1 LAFAEHPS
9 LPLWRSDNRLRLEN
23 LSWKNMNILEEH
35 GNFRI
40 ECSREE
46 LIVLSNALNNIPQ
59 AVDEQEY
66 TTLIGASKTD
76 AHKVLDA
83 IVKALNTPSD

>member
-1 LAFAEHPS
+1 
-9 LPLWRSDNRLRLEN
+9 
-23 LSWKNMNILEEH
+23 MNILKSEN
-35 GNFRI
+35 GNFYI
-40 ECSREE
+40 ECSRDE
-46 LIVLSNALNNIPQ
+46 LIILSNALNNIPQ

-83 IVKALNTPSD
+83 IVGALNPAQT